1 MTLSVK
7 LRCLNAMIIKE
18 SVQIVRDPSTLLIA
32 FILPLLLIF
41 MFGYCVNLD
50 TPQSPIGI
58 AQQDDSEAAKSLAA
72 AFQASKW
79 FDVRTSGT
87 MNELSEKMVAGEIR
101 GIIVIP
107 DGFGRRTAGGGGDVL
122 ILADGSMPNTA
133 SFISA
138 YAEGV
143 RATWE
148 AARTGNRNKVGLA
161 PISTAMRFWYNP
173 ELKSRNFLVPGAI
186 AVVMTMVG
194 TLLTSLVIAREWE
207 RGTLESIMA
216 TPLTMPEFIA
226 TKVIP
231 YFLLA
236 IISMTLCTAISSSI
250 FGVPFRGSF
259 IALILIAS
267 AFLLPALGQG
277 ILISAATK
285 NQFVATQVA
294 LLTAF
299 LPTVLLSGFLFEISS
314 MPTAI
319 QYITFLVPSRYL
331 IPPLQTVFI
340 VGNDWSVFLPNML
353 KLLGFG
359 VVFFAAAVRVTK
371 RKIA

>member
-1 MTLSVK
+1 
-7 LRCLNAMIIKE
+7 MIIKE

-161 PISTAMRFWYNP
+161 PISTTMRFWYNP

-340 VGNDWSVFLPNML
+340 VGDDWSVFLPNML

>member
-1 MTLSVK
+1 
-7 LRCLNAMIIKE
+7 MIIKE